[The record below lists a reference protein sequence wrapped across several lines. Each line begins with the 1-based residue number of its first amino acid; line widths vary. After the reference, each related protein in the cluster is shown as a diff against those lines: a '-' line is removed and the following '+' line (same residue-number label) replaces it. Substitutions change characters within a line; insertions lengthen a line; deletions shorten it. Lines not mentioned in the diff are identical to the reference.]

1 MQLKILENLLF
12 CQNFQLHFFFL
23 KNIGSFFYEF
33 FKRFLNSK
41 IKPKVIIKEKKF
53 KREISKSFIELVVL
67 KNSKISKIM
76 LLVVIDIIFL
86 L

>member
-1 MQLKILENLLF
+1 MN
-12 CQNFQLHFFFL
+12 
-23 KNIGSFFYEF
+23 F

-41 IKPKVIIKEKKF
+41 IKLKVIIKEKKF

-76 LLVVIDIIFL
+76 LLVVIDIIFFAL
-86 L
+86 DV

>member
-1 MQLKILENLLF
+1 MN
-12 CQNFQLHFFFL
+12 
-23 KNIGSFFYEF
+23 F

-41 IKPKVIIKEKKF
+41 IKLKVIIKEKKF